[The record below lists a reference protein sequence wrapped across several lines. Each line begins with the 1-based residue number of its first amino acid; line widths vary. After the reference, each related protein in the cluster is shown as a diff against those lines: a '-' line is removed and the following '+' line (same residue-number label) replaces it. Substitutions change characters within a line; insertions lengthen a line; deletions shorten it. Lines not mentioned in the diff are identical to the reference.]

1 MIQLTQQIPEYRT
14 IKELLQE
21 ICECYHDSIAFRYVV
36 EKSEQ
41 SVSYGQFWQDIIRVA
56 QVLTEKYAKE
66 RHIGVLC
73 KVDYAC
79 LVMIYGTI
87 LAGKTAVLTENTITH
102 EELQEL
108 MQRMDT
114 RCLIVPSDKK
124 EVMWEAGCLCTY
136 EEMMHA
142 KTDEMELPK
151 VDADTPAFIL
161 FTSGTTGIRH
171 GVILT
176 HQNMTEC
183 VRGTYMHKL
192 CAKQPTVLQMLP
204 LYHMYGLMMISVQLY
219 AGATICLN
227 SSLKQLQKELVRYEP
242 QMLACVPMLL
252 EFLYKKINQN
262 IDKNGKRKQF
272 ETMRKVTRALKRVH
286 VDISRWAFRSILK
299 PLGGRLEFVIC
310 GGAFLDKD
318 IVRFFEDIGIP
329 IYEGYG
335 LTETATFVSVNT
347 QFAYQA
353 GMVGR
358 PAVYDEVRIVDGEV
372 QVRGSNIM
380 KGYYGEEELTRS
392 VMDGEWF
399 KTGDLG
405 EIDKKGFLKLTGRKK
420 NLLILSN
427 GQNVSPEM
435 IEQELLKSD
444 LIDEVLVLEKKGH
457 IHAEIY
463 TEQIQQ
469 RTKEE
474 LMVELRK
481 EIDARNRR
489 QPRERY
495 VESFDLR
502 KEPFDKTVTMKIKR
516 VQK

>member
-1 MIQLTQQIPEYRT
+1 MIQLTHQIPEYRT
-14 IKELLQE
+14 IREVLQE
-21 ICECYHDSIAFRYVV
+21 VCECYHDSIAFRYAVG
-36 EKSEQ
+36 KSEQ
-41 SVSYGQFWQDIIRVA
+41 EVTYGQFWQDIIRVA
-56 QVLTEKYAKE
+56 QVMTEQYAHEK
-66 RHIGVLC
+66 HIGILC
-73 KVDYAC
+73 KVEYDC
-79 LVMIYGTI
+79 IVMIYGTI
-87 LAGKTAVLTENTITH
+87 LAGKTVVLTEHTIGQD
-102 EELQEL
+102 ELQEL
-108 MQRMDT
+108 MHRMDT
-114 RCLIVPSDKK
+114 RCVIVPSDRK
-124 EVMWEAGCLCTY
+124 ERVWESGMLHTY
-136 EEMMHA
+136 GELMNA
-142 KTDEMELPK
+142 KEASVELPK
-151 VDADTPAFIL
+151 VEADTPAFIL

-171 GVILT
+171 GVVLT
-176 HQNMTEC
+176 HQNMAEC

-272 ETMRKVTRALKRVH
+272 ETMRKVARVLKRVH
-286 VDISRWAFRSILK
+286 VDISRWAFRSILQ

-310 GGAFLDKD
+310 GGAFLDKE

-329 IYEGYG
+329 VYEGYG

-353 GMVGR
+353 GRIGR
-358 PAVYDEVRIVDGEV
+358 PAIYNEVRIVDGEV
-372 QVRGSNIM
+372 QVRGRNIM
-380 KGYYGEEELTRS
+380 KGYYGEEVLTRS

-405 EIDKKGFLKLTGRKK
+405 EIDAKGFLKLTGRKK

-427 GQNVSPEM
+427 GQNVSPET
-435 IEQELLKSD
+435 IEQELIKSD
-444 LIDEVLVLEKKGH
+444 LIDEVLVSEKKGH

-502 KEPFDKTVTMKIKR
+502 MEPFDKTVTMKIKR